1 MKYDA
6 IVVGAGS
13 AGAILAARL
22 SEDPGRSVLLLEAG
36 PDYPDFDSIP
46 ELLKFGYGVD
56 KNLWAKVFGPGSK
69 YNWGF
74 TARATDKAEPMFVPR
89 GRVTG
94 GSSAVN
100 AQIFLRGVPED
111 YDAWA
116 GMGNDAWSF
125 QELLPYFRKLE
136 TDTDFGGD
144 AHGTDGPII
153 ARRFK
158 EEEWLPDQRAFYN
171 ACLAIGH
178 PDCPDHNDPDS
189 TGVGPVPFNNPNGV
203 RWSTA
208 IGYLNPARHRLNFT
222 VKADCLAHRV
232 LFEGNRAVGLVVES
246 GGETFT
252 VLGDEVVLSAGAIG
266 SPHLLMLSG
275 VGPADQLDAVGIPV
289 VHNLPGVGK
298 NLRDHPQ
305 VGLTWRTR
313 PGFTQDALAPRIQL
327 GLRYTANGSSLRN
340 DMFIHPF
347 SYATKEPIY
356 LVSESEPL
364 GIGMIACIYLAAGT
378 GHLEL
383 SSSDPHVQPV
393 LDYNFLEEAVDR
405 ERLRE
410 AVRMCLELAEQ
421 PQVRD
426 IVTERVSPTDAELA
440 SDDALDDW
448 MMRVVRTS
456 HHISGTCKMGLAS
469 DRYAV
474 VDQHGKVHGV
484 DGLRVADA
492 AIMPDCIR
500 ANTNVTAMMIGE
512 RVADFMRGVG

>member
-208 IGYLNPARHRLNFT
+208 IGYLNPARHRLNLT

-275 VGPADQLDAVGIPV
+275 GWPGRPVRRRWHSGSPQPAG
-289 VHNLPGVGK
+289 GG
-298 NLRDHPQ
+298 
-305 VGLTWRTR
+305 
-313 PGFTQDALAPRIQL
+313 
-327 GLRYTANGSSLRN
+327 
-340 DMFIHPF
+340 
-347 SYATKEPIY
+347 E
-356 LVSESEPL
+356 ESERPPPGRANVEDETRL
-364 GIGMIACIYLAAGT
+364 HSGCPGAQNPARPSL
-378 GHLEL
+378 HRKR
-383 SSSDPHVQPV
+383 VQPEKRHVHTPV
-393 LDYNFLEEAVDR
+393 L
-405 ERLRE
+405 
-410 AVRMCLELAEQ
+410 
-421 PQVRD
+421 
-426 IVTERVSPTDAELA
+426 
-440 SDDALDDW
+440 
-448 MMRVVRTS
+448 
-456 HHISGTCKMGLAS
+456 
-469 DRYAV
+469 
-474 VDQHGKVHGV
+474 
-484 DGLRVADA
+484 
-492 AIMPDCIR
+492 IR
-500 ANTNVTAMMIGE
+500 H
-512 RVADFMRGVG
+512 